1 MPSMKYWL
9 CGFISIGL
17 WAAEPDGEAAKKPA
31 EAQPYLR
38 FEEKPKGAALEVGV
52 IRMQHKET
60 GALVDLVGAVHI
72 GDAAYYQQL
81 NKEFKTYEAVL
92 YEMVKPAKL
101 DPAQFK
107 NRPSSSV
114 SMMQIFMQKQL
125 DLAYQLDE
133 VDYTA
138 KNFVHADMT
147 VKQFRKRQEARGE
160 SMFKLMFKMMK
171 EDMARRANKK
181 KGADI
186 SSAELLRA
194 LLNPNRSVEL
204 KYLLARQF
212 NEMERLTAGLN
223 DEKGSVILT
232 DRNKVALKVL
242 ARELAAG
249 KKKLAIFYGAA
260 HLPDLEER
268 MIEKMGFERKA
279 TRWVTAW
286 NLPERVELKKPIAPK
301 SSRSPS
307 SAKQ

>member
-1 MPSMKYWL
+1 MKYWL

-17 WAAEPDGEAAKKPA
+17 LAAEPAGEAAK
-31 EAQPYLR
+31 AQPYLR
-38 FEEKPKGAALEVGV
+38 FEEKAKGAALEVGV
-52 IRMQHKET
+52 IRLQHKET

-114 SMMQIFMQKQL
+114 RMMQIFMQKQL
-125 DLAYQLDE
+125 DLAYQLDQ

-138 KNFVHADMT
+138 KNFMHAGVT
-147 VKQFRKRQEARGE
+147 VKQFRKRQESRGE
-160 SMFKLMFKMMK
+160 SMFKLMFKLMK
-171 EDMARRANKK
+171 DDMARRAKNKT
-181 KGADI
+181 GTDI

-242 ARELAAG
+242 NRELAAC
-249 KKKLAIFYGAA
+249 KKNLAIFYGAA

-286 NLPERVELKKPIAPK
+286 NLPERVELKKPNAPK
-301 SSRSPS
+301 SARSPS

>member
-1 MPSMKYWL
+1 MKYWL

-17 WAAEPDGEAAKKPA
+17 WAAEPAGEAAKKPA

-38 FEEKPKGAALEVGV
+38 FEEKAKGAALEVGV
-52 IRMQHKET
+52 IRLQHKET
-60 GALVDLVGAVHI
+60 GALVDLIGAVHI

-81 NKEFKTYEAVL
+81 NKEFKAYDAVL

-101 DPAQFK
+101 DPAQFQ
-107 NRPSSSV
+107 NRPPSSV
-114 SMMQIFMQKQL
+114 GMMQTFMQKQL

-133 VDYTA
+133 VDYTVR
-138 KNFVHADMT
+138 NFVHADMT

-160 SMFKLMFKMMK
+160 SMFKLMFKLMK
-171 EDMARRANKK
+171 EDMSRRAKNKN
-181 KGADI
+181 GADI
-186 SSAELLRA
+186 SSVELLRA

-242 ARELAAG
+242 ARELATG
-249 KKKLAIFYGAA
+249 KNKLAIFYGAA

-268 MIEKMGFERKA
+268 MVEKMGFERKD
-279 TRWVTAW
+279 TRWMTAW
-286 NLPERVELKKPIAPK
+286 KLPERVELKNPNTP
-301 SSRSPS
+301 
-307 SAKQ
+307 

>member
-1 MPSMKYWL
+1 MKYWL
-9 CGFISIGL
+9 CGLISIGL
-17 WAAEPDGEAAKKPA
+17 WAAEPAKKPA

-38 FEEKPKGAALEVGV
+38 FEEKAKGAALEVGV
-52 IRMQHKET
+52 IHLQHKET
-60 GALVDLVGAVHI
+60 GALVDLMGAVHI

-81 NKEFKTYEAVL
+81 NKEFKAYDAVL
-92 YEMVKPAKL
+92 YEMVKPANL
-101 DPAQFK
+101 DPAQFQ
-107 NRPSSSV
+107 NRPPSNV
-114 SMMQIFMQKQL
+114 GMMQTFMQKQL

-160 SMFKLMFKMMK
+160 SMFKLMFKLMK
-171 EDMARRANKK
+171 EDMARRANNK

-268 MIEKMGFERKA
+268 MVGKMGFERKA

-286 NLPERVELKKPIAPK
+286 KLPERVELKNPNTP
-301 SSRSPS
+301 
-307 SAKQ
+307 

>member
-1 MPSMKYWL
+1 MKYWL

-17 WAAEPDGEAAKKPA
+17 WAAEPAGEAAKKPA

-38 FEEKPKGAALEVGV
+38 FEEKAKGAALEVGV
-52 IRMQHKET
+52 IRLQHKET
-60 GALVDLVGAVHI
+60 GALVDLMGAVHI

-81 NKEFKTYEAVL
+81 NKEFKAYDAVL
-92 YEMVKPAKL
+92 YEMVKPANL
-101 DPAQFK
+101 DPAQFQ
-107 NRPSSSV
+107 NRPPSSV
-114 SMMQIFMQKQL
+114 GMMQTFMQKQL

-160 SMFKLMFKMMK
+160 SMFKLMFKLMK
-171 EDMARRANKK
+171 EDMARRAKNK

-186 SSAELLRA
+186 SSVELLRA

-223 DEKGSVILT
+223 DEKGSVILI

-242 ARELAAG
+242 ARELEAG

-268 MIEKMGFERKA
+268 MVEKMGFERKA

-286 NLPERVELKKPIAPK
+286 KLPERVELKKPNTPK
-301 SSRSPS
+301 RSQPPS
-307 SAKQ
+307 TVNQ

>member
-1 MPSMKYWL
+1 MKYWL

-17 WAAEPDGEAAKKPA
+17 LAAEPAGEAVK
-31 EAQPYLR
+31 AQPYLR
-38 FEEKPKGAALEVGV
+38 FEEKAKGAALEVGV

-147 VKQFRKRQEARGE
+147 VKQFRKRQESRGE
-160 SMFKLMFKMMK
+160 SMFKLMFKLMK
-171 EDMARRANKK
+171 DDMARRAKNKT
-181 KGADI
+181 GTDI

-242 ARELAAG
+242 TRELAAG
-249 KKKLAIFYGAA
+249 KKNLAIFYGAA

-286 NLPERVELKKPIAPK
+286 NLQERVGLNKPNAPK
-301 SSRSPS
+301 PTRSPS

>member
-1 MPSMKYWL
+1 MKYWL

-17 WAAEPDGEAAKKPA
+17 WAAEPAGEAAKKPA

-38 FEEKPKGAALEVGV
+38 FEEKAKGAALEVGV
-52 IRMQHKET
+52 IRLQHKET
-60 GALVDLVGAVHI
+60 GALVDLMGAVHI

-81 NKEFKTYEAVL
+81 NKEFKAYDAVL

-101 DPAQFK
+101 DPAQFQ
-107 NRPSSSV
+107 NRPPSSV
-114 SMMQIFMQKQL
+114 GMMQTFMQKQL

-160 SMFKLMFKMMK
+160 SMFKLMFKLMK
-171 EDMARRANKK
+171 EDMARRANNK

-268 MIEKMGFERKA
+268 MVEKMGFERKA

-286 NLPERVELKKPIAPK
+286 KLPERVELKKPNTPK
-301 SSRSPS
+301 RSQPPS
-307 SAKQ
+307 TVNQ

>member
-1 MPSMKYWL
+1 MKYWL

-17 WAAEPDGEAAKKPA
+17 WAAEPAEEAAKKPA

-38 FEEKPKGAALEVGV
+38 FEEKAKGAALEVGV
-52 IRMQHKET
+52 IRLQHKET
-60 GALVDLVGAVHI
+60 GALVDLMGAVHI

-81 NKEFKTYEAVL
+81 NKEFKAYDAVL

-101 DPAQFK
+101 DPAQFQ
-107 NRPSSSV
+107 NRPPSSV
-114 SMMQIFMQKQL
+114 GMMQTFMQKQL

-138 KNFVHADMT
+138 RNFVHADMT

-160 SMFKLMFKMMK
+160 SMFKLMFKLMK
-171 EDMARRANKK
+171 EDMARRAKNK

-186 SSAELLRA
+186 SSVELLRA

-268 MIEKMGFERKA
+268 MVEKMGFERKA

-286 NLPERVELKKPIAPK
+286 KLPERVELKKPNTPK
-301 SSRSPS
+301 RSQPPS
-307 SAKQ
+307 TVNQ